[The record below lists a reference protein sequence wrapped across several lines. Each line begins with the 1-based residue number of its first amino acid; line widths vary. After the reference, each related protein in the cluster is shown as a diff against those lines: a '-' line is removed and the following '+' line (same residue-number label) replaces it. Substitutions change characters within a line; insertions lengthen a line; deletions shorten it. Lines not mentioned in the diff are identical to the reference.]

1 MFRLRYSIG
10 ERRGVEA
17 SSKRKYGNDQWSK
30 EVAVMLSTIIVGG
43 AFVAVLALK
52 WKFYSDYY
60 NRRNHTHKAA

>member
-1 MFRLRYSIG
+1 MFRLRYNIG
-10 ERRGVEA
+10 ERRGAEA
-17 SSKRKYGNDQWSK
+17 SSTRQYGNVQRSK

-60 NRRNHTHKAA
+60 NRRNHTRKVA

>member
-1 MFRLRYSIG
+1 MEASPTGKYG
-10 ERRGVEA
+10 ER
-17 SSKRKYGNDQWSK
+17 SK

-60 NRRNHTHKAA
+60 SRRNHTHKAA

>member
-1 MFRLRYSIG
+1 MFRLRYNIG

-17 SSKRKYGNDQWSK
+17 SSTRQYGNVQRSK
-30 EVAVMLSTIIVGG
+30 EVAVMLSTILVGG

-60 NRRNHTHKAA
+60 NRRNHTRKVA

>member
-1 MFRLRYSIG
+1 MFRLRYNIG
-10 ERRGVEA
+10 EGRGVEA

-43 AFVAVLALK
+43 AFVAILALK